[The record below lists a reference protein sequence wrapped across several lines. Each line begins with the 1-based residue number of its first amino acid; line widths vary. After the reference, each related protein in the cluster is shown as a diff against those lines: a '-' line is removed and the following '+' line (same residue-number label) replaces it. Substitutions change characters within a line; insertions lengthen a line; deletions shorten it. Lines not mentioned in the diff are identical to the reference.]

1 MSDFSQRIAQLS
13 PAQLQA
19 LRQRLKRK
27 DAAPENGDGKIT
39 PRRQR
44 TNVSPQSFSQQRL
57 WILDKLQSGNPAYNL
72 PTPMRFLGKLD
83 VVVLERVLNEIV
95 RRHETL
101 RTRFEAGTEGPVQIV
116 EPAAYFELPVI
127 DLSHLAADERE
138 QEARRLGN
146 QDAQQPFDL
155 SCAPVWRAQVLRLS
169 ETDHLLLFIAHHI
182 VTDVWSFTVFLKEIM
197 ETYKAFAAGQPAPLP
212 ELPIQYA
219 DYAVWQREWLQGE
232 VLERQLAYWK
242 ENLAGAPVLL
252 ELPTD
257 RVRPPVQTF
266 AGTRLSLQLGRELTD
281 ALIELARRQGVTL
294 FMTLLAIYKVLLHLY
309 SHQTDIVVGSPAI
322 NRKGD
327 VENVMGFFV
336 NTVAIRTDL
345 SGNPRFCDYLKQIR
359 EATLAAFSHHDVP
372 FERVVEELAPERN
385 LSHPPLYQAAFASQ
399 NVRLHPF
406 EVPGLKLDRMELDS
420 CYSRF
425 DISLMLVDSDDGIWG
440 RMEYNT
446 DLFAKQTMRRMVAD
460 LPGLMKGVCAA
471 PEQRVRAIPMLTVE
485 KRRQIS
491 SGRR

>member
-1 MSDFSQRIAQLS
+1 MSDLSQRIAQLS
-13 PAQLQA
+13 PAQLEA

-27 DAAPENGDGKIT
+27 DAAPETADGKIA
-39 PRRQR
+39 PRRLHS
-44 TNVSPQSFSQQRL
+44 NVNPQSIAQQWL
-57 WILDKLQSGNPAYNL
+57 WNLDKLQPGNPAFNL
-72 PTPMRFLGKLD
+72 PSPMRFLGQLD

-95 RRHETL
+95 RRHESL
-101 RTRFEAGTEGPVQIV
+101 RTRFAAGTEGPVQIV
-116 EPAAYFELPVI
+116 EPAAHFELPVI

-138 QEARRLGN
+138 REARRLGN
-146 QDAQQPFDL
+146 QDAEQPFDL
-155 SCAPVWRAQVLRLS
+155 SRAPLWRAQLLRLS
-169 ETDHLLLFIAHHI
+169 ETDHVLFFITHQTVFDA
-182 VTDVWSFTVFLKEIM
+182 WSFVVLVKEIQDN
-197 ETYKAFAAGQPAPLP
+197 YKAFAAGQPAPLP

-219 DYAVWQREWLQGE
+219 DYAVRQREWLQGE
-232 VLERQLAYWK
+232 VAERQLAYWK
-242 ENLAGAPVLL
+242 ENLSGAPVLQ
-252 ELPTD
+252 LPAV

-485 KRRQIS
+485 ERRQIS